1 MLKQTELIKSALN
14 ELGCEEVPSGC
25 DLSIDNQ
32 TFISNSSEQV
42 RTNIT
47 IMTTVFSRIRISIIQ
62 SKSNSRPRRCI
73 FVQCK
78 EIELL
83 NFVSSEYELVLGE
96 KIQMAVRIYVKTN
109 NTVPI
114 KYPT

>member
-42 RTNIT
+42 TKLN
-47 IMTTVFSRIRISIIQ
+47 
-62 SKSNSRPRRCI
+62 
-73 FVQCK
+73 K
-78 EIELL
+78 EL
-83 NFVSSEYELVLGE
+83 NFIGKMGVGSCNILVL
-96 KIQMAVRIYVKTN
+96 YC
-109 NTVPI
+109 
-114 KYPT
+114 